1 MIVEVRLPEISEN
14 VASGDVTK
22 VLVKAG
28 DRVDVDQPLIE
39 LETEKAV
46 FEVPSTAAGVITD
59 IRLKPGD
66 SVDVGGVIAKIET
79 DEKAGVA
86 RTGEKQA
93 AGAESAAPEK
103 PTAGSEKTAPHAAS
117 EPAEPRPTPAAPAQP
132 SEPAPQPRAEER
144 RPAANPPQPTPARPV
159 SQDARPAAAP
169 ASPSPQ
175 DNTAD
180 NIRDTVVAVAQE
192 QGSPAAAS
200 PTVRRMARELGVDI
214 NQVRGSGPGG
224 RISSEDVSAFAKSII
239 AGAASG
245 APVQTG
251 PLSIG
256 PAPAGAAARAL
267 PDFSRYGDVERTP
280 MSKIRAITA
289 QTMAYAWNTV
299 AHVTQHDEAD
309 ITALEAARKKYAPRV
324 EAGGGKLTMTAILVK
339 VCASALHRFPDF
351 NASIDVARGEI
362 VHKKYFNIGIAVD
375 TERGLLVP
383 VIKHVDS
390 KNLVSIAS
398 DVTDLA
404 EKARTKRIMPDEMEG
419 GCFTISNLGGI
430 GGVGFTPIVYAP
442 EVAILG
448 VSRASMKPVY
458 VNGTFEPRLMLPLSL
473 SYDHRLIDGAAAARF
488 LRWVCEALEDPILLA
503 IEG

>member
-1 MIVEVRLPEISEN
+1 MAIVEVRLPEISEN

-22 VLVKAG
+22 VLVKVG
-28 DRVDVDQPLIE
+28 DTVAMDQPLIE

-46 FEVPSTAAGVITD
+46 FEVPSTAAGTITD
-59 IRLKPGD
+59 IHLKPGD

-79 DEKAGVA
+79 EAKQGAAEK
-86 RTGEKQA
+86 
-93 AGAESAAPEK
+93 
-103 PTAGSEKTAPHAAS
+103 
-117 EPAEPRPTPAAPAQP
+117 PAAPAPAPKEEQEQP
-132 SEPAPQPRAEER
+132 KQAPAPQPQPRAEER
-144 RPAANPPQPTPARPV
+144 RPAQNPTQPTPARPV
-159 SQDARPAAAP
+159 SQDASPA
-169 ASPSPQ
+169 PSQPES
-175 DNTAD
+175 TAD

-192 QGSPAAAS
+192 QGAAVPAS

-214 NQVRGSGPGG
+214 NKVSGSGPGG
-224 RISSEDVSAFAKSII
+224 RISSEDVSAYAKSII
-239 AGAASG
+239 TGASSSQGAA
-245 APVQTG
+245 AVQTG

-256 PAPAGAAARAL
+256 PARAL

-280 MSKIRAITA
+280 MSKVRAITA
-289 QTMAYAWNTV
+289 QSMAYAWNSV
-299 AHVTQHDEAD
+299 PHVTQHDEAD
-309 ITALEAARKKYAPRV
+309 ITALEEARKKYALRV
-324 EAGGGKLTMTAILVK
+324 EQRGGGKLTMTAILTK
-339 VCASALHRFPDF
+339 VCASALRRFPDF
-351 NASIDVARGEI
+351 NASIDVQRGEI

-375 TERGLLVP
+375 TDRGLLVP
-383 VIKHVDS
+383 VVKGVDA
-390 KNLVSIAS
+390 KNLVEIAS
-398 DVTDLA
+398 DVTALA
-404 EKARTKRIMPDEMEG
+404 EKARTKKIMPDDLEG

-458 VNGTFEPRLMLPLSL
+458 INHAFEPRLMLPLSL

>member
-14 VASGDVTK
+14 VSSGDVTK
-22 VLVKAG
+22 VLVKVG
-28 DRVDVDQPLIE
+28 DVVAVDQPLVE

-46 FEVPSTAAGVITD
+46 FEVPSTAAGVVTE

-79 DEKAGVA
+79 EAKAG
-86 RTGEKQA
+86 
-93 AGAESAAPEK
+93 EK
-103 PTAGSEKTAPHAAS
+103 PVAGAAS
-117 EPAEPRPTPAAPAQP
+117 EPAEPKPTPAPV
-132 SEPAPQPRAEER
+132 PQPVTLASPPRE
-144 RPAANPPQPTPARPV
+144 PQPT
-159 SQDARPAAAP
+159 AAAASTRSEENAP
-169 ASPSPQ
+169 A
-175 DNTAD
+175 TAE
-180 NIRDTVVAVAQE
+180 NISDTVVAVAQE
-192 QGSPAAAS
+192 QGNAAAAS

-214 NQVRGSGPGG
+214 NRVRGTGPGG
-224 RISSEDVSAFAKSII
+224 RISSEDVSAFAKAII
-239 AGAASG
+239 SGASSGAA
-245 APVQTG
+245 VQTG

-256 PAPAGAAARAL
+256 PGQAGAAAQRQL
-267 PDFSRYGDVERTP
+267 PDFTRYGEIERTP
-280 MSKIRAITA
+280 MSKVRAITA
-289 QTMAYAWNTV
+289 QSMSYAWQTV

-309 ITALEAARKKYAPRV
+309 ITRLEESRKKYAPRV
-324 EAGGGKLTMTAILVK
+324 ERGGGKLTTTAILVK
-339 VCASALHRFPDF
+339 VCGSALHRFPDF
-351 NASIDVARGEI
+351 NASIDVTRGEI
-362 VHKKYFNIGIAVD
+362 IHKKYFNIGIAVD

-383 VIKHVDS
+383 VVKYVND

-398 DVTDLA
+398 DVTELA
-404 EKARTKRIMPDEMEG
+404 EKARTKRITPDEMEG

-458 VNGTFEPRLMLPLSL
+458 VDDGFEPRLMLPLSL

>member
-22 VLVKAG
+22 VLVKVG
-28 DRVDVDQPLIE
+28 DTVAVDQPLVE

-46 FEVPSTAAGVITD
+46 FEVPSTAAGVVTE
-59 IRLKPGD
+59 IRLKAGD
-66 SVDVGGVIAKIET
+66 SLEVGGVIAKIET
-79 DEKAGVA
+79 EATAGAA
-86 RTGEKQA
+86 RSGEKQPA
-93 AGAESAAPEK
+93 AAESAAPEK
-103 PTAGSEKTAPHAAS
+103 PSAPAETSPPHAAS
-117 EPAEPRPTPAAPAQP
+117 EPAEPKPTPAPPAQQPSAPAP
-132 SEPAPQPRAEER
+132 PPRDA
-144 RPAANPPQPTPARPV
+144 QPTAQRPV
-159 SQDARPAAAP
+159 SQDARPAP
-169 ASPSPQ
+169 SPSNQ
-175 DNTAD
+175 ESTAE

-192 QGSPAAAS
+192 QGAAVPAS

-214 NQVRGSGPGG
+214 NQVRGTGPGG

-239 AGAASG
+239 SG
-245 APVQTG
+245 ASSQGGPVQTG
-251 PLSIG
+251 PSSIG
-256 PAPAGAAARAL
+256 PAQTVRAL

-280 MSKIRAITA
+280 LTKIRALTA
-289 QTMAYAWNTV
+289 QSMSYAWQTV

-309 ITALEAARKKYAPRV
+309 ITALEVARKKYAPRV
-324 EAGGGKLTMTAILVK
+324 EQGGGKLTMTAILVK
-339 VCASALHRFPDF
+339 VCASALHKFPDF
-351 NASIDVARGEI
+351 NASIDIARGEI

-383 VIKHVDS
+383 VIKYVND

-398 DVTDLA
+398 DVTELA

-458 VNGTFEPRLMLPLSL
+458 INNSFEPRLILPLSL

-488 LRWVCEALEDPILLA
+488 LRWVCEALENPILLA

>member
-14 VASGDVTK
+14 VSSGDVTK
-22 VLVKAG
+22 VLVKVG
-28 DRVDVDQPLIE
+28 DTVAVDQPLIE

-46 FEVPSTAAGVITD
+46 FEVPSTAAGVVTD

-66 SVDVGGVIAKIET
+66 SVDVGGVIARIET
-79 DEKAGVA
+79 EAKQGAA
-86 RTGEKQA
+86 QETSAPQKQA
-93 AGAESAAPEK
+93 PAP
-103 PTAGSEKTAPHAAS
+103 APK
-117 EPAEPRPTPAAPAQP
+117 AEPEQPKQAPA
-132 SEPAPQPRAEER
+132 PAPQPRAEER
-144 RPAANPPQPTPARPV
+144 RPVANPPQPTPARPV
-159 SQDARPAAAP
+159 SQDAQPAQE
-169 ASPSPQ
+169 S
-175 DNTAD
+175 TAE

-192 QGSPAAAS
+192 QGSAVPAS

-239 AGAASG
+239 TGAGSQG
-245 APVQTG
+245 GPVQTG
-251 PLSIG
+251 PSSIG
-256 PAPAGAAARAL
+256 PAAGARAL
-267 PDFSRYGDVERTP
+267 PDFSRYGEVERTP

-289 QTMAYAWNTV
+289 QSMSYAWNTV
-299 AHVTQHDEAD
+299 PHVTQHDEAD
-309 ITALEAARKKYAPRV
+309 ITALEEARKKYAPRV
-324 EAGGGKLTMTAILVK
+324 EKGGGKLTMAAIVTK

-351 NASIDVARGEI
+351 NASIDMQHGEI
-362 VHKKYFNIGIAVD
+362 VHKKYCNIGIAVD
-375 TERGLLVP
+375 TDRGLLVP
-383 VIKHVDS
+383 VVKGVDG
-390 KNLVSIAS
+390 KNLTEIAA
-398 DVTDLA
+398 DITLLA
-404 EKARTKRIMPDEMEG
+404 EKARTKKIMPDDLEG

-458 VNGTFEPRLMLPLSL
+458 INNTFEPRLILPLSL

-488 LRWVCEALEDPILLA
+488 LRWVCEALENPILLA